1 MKPNDVQMVVAT
13 KQEMEGEGLPS
24 KDKEEEEQ
32 IAEAVSDASPLS
44 RDDLIALAVQNKK

>member
-1 MKPNDVQMVVAT
+1 
-13 KQEMEGEGLPS
+13 MEGEGLPG
-24 KDKEEEEQ
+24 KDKEEEQ